1 MPSKKIQDISI
12 RSVGQFISS
21 LEKTLSDTLRL
32 FRGQNTDQ
40 CLLPRI
46 MRLAKEN
53 KISPAEI
60 DKIEQQMLARFRKE
74 CVPMLSETKQLTP
87 WELMSIAQHNGMPT
101 RLLDWTANPLAGLW
115 FAVASDPPKNGDR
128 GVVWMLEGPNERT
141 FEGEENI
148 FALQKTCFFRPPHVD
163 RRIAAQ
169 SAWFSVYRHNKTDF
183 LPLEKQ
189 VRYADKVTRFVI
201 QSKNFQTI
209 RHQLRRLGLN
219 HATFFPDLS
228 GLGADIQLEFIDA
241 TRRLDTV

>member
-1 MPSKKIQDISI
+1 M
-12 RSVGQFISS
+12 GQFITS
-21 LEKTLSDTLRL
+21 LEQASAEALRL

-60 DKIEQQMLARFRKE
+60 DKVEQRMLDRFRKE
-74 CVPMLSETKQLTP
+74 CVPMLLTTKQLAA

-115 FAVASDPPKNGDR
+115 FAVASDPPKKKDR
-128 GVVWMLEGPNERT
+128 GVVWMLDRPNQRT
-141 FEGEENI
+141 FERDDNI
-148 FALQKTCFFRPPHVD
+148 FALEKTCFFQPQHLD

-169 SAWFSVYRHNKTDF
+169 LAWFSVYRHNKTDF
-183 LPLEKQ
+183 LPLERQ
-189 VRYADKVTRFVI
+189 MRYADKVTRFVI
-201 QSKNFQTI
+201 QPNNFQPI
-209 RHQLRRLGLN
+209 RQQLRRLGIN